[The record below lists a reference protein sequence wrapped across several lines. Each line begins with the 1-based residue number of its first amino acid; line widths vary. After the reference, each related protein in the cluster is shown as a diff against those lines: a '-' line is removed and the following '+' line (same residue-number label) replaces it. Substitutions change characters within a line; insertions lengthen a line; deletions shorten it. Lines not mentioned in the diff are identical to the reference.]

1 MKNLKTFLEGILGG
15 QANAEA
21 NADNFIKD
29 FGPNSFGAK
38 YEVREAVRGMY
49 AYPPTYIDHVSNFN
63 RTFDW
68 KKIKD
73 HLKQYGVTE
82 PVYFTKDSRNITP
95 SCVDRLNLL
104 IAYISSIQVDGL
116 DGLVDGN
123 GFYEPNQK
131 LHKALKDAINAVS
144 AISKSIEVNPKIFKN
159 GGEID
164 IAPIVE
170 QVKLNRSRTCNIR
183 FYRK

>member
-1 MKNLKTFLEGILGG
+1 MKNLKTFLESLLAG

-29 FGPNSFGAK
+29 FGPDSFSAK
-38 YEVREAVRGMY
+38 YEVREAVRGTY
-49 AYPPTYIDHVSNFN
+49 TYPPTYIDHVSNFN

-73 HLKQYGVTE
+73 HLKQYRVTE
-82 PVYFTKDSRNITP
+82 PVYFTKDSRNINPT
-95 SCVDRLNLL
+95 CVDRLNLL

-116 DGLVDGN
+116 DGLVDGT
-123 GFYEPNQK
+123 GFNEPNQK

-144 AISKSIEVNPKIFKN
+144 TGRELEVNPTIFKN
-159 GGEID
+159 GEEID
-164 IAPIVE
+164 IAPYIE
-170 QVKLNRSRTCNIR
+170 HVKPNRKNTCKIR
-183 FYRK
+183 FYKK